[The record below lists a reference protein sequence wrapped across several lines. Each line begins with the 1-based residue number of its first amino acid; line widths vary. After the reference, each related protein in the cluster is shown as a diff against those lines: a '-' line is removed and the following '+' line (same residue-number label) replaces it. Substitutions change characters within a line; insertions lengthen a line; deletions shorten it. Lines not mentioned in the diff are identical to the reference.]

1 MLLCSR
7 FLSLFLMAT
16 SKVAAACL
24 CRVVRLCYCGAPS
37 HSLCTNFLSLPVPYG
52 PDIRPSLSPSSQS
65 IGSPRRAAACEC
77 RSEPKTGR
85 SLPTSALT
93 EVPWRVAV
101 TCHPSQCCC
110 CTSIFKVG
118 LAPSS
123 SPSANFRANVQVQ
136 MGRCELVCARL
147 CACLHVSASIALCPC
162 ERQLQ
167 IFSFH
172 PFKPVSC
179 QSRKTNWL
187 WFVAIWRR
195 YRIRLSSLPRLRV
208 PAADRAR
215 AFIVESLVEIS
226 TALTLVSA
234 GSIACVRCVK
244 EVQAPVEAG
253 IRVRRHRRAD
263 RSEKEQRKTVL
274 GGSL

>member
-7 FLSLFLMAT
+7 FLLLFLMAT

-37 HSLCTNFLSLPVPYG
+37 HSLCLNFLSLPVPYG

-110 CTSIFKVG
+110 CTSNFKVAQ
-118 LAPSS
+118 APSFV
-123 SPSANFRANVQVQ
+123 SPSPLAISEP
-136 MGRCELVCARL
+136 MYRCRWTDVSLYARVRVLVCMSQPRSPYV
-147 CACLHVSASIALCPC
+147 HVNAICRSSLSNYSTGIVSIP
-162 ERQLQ
+162 
-167 IFSFH
+167 
-172 PFKPVSC
+172 
-179 QSRKTNWL
+179 KTNWL
-187 WFVAIWRR
+187 
-195 YRIRLSSLPRLRV
+195 
-208 PAADRAR
+208 
-215 AFIVESLVEIS
+215 
-226 TALTLVSA
+226 
-234 GSIACVRCVK
+234 
-244 EVQAPVEAG
+244 
-253 IRVRRHRRAD
+253 
-263 RSEKEQRKTVL
+263 
-274 GGSL
+274 